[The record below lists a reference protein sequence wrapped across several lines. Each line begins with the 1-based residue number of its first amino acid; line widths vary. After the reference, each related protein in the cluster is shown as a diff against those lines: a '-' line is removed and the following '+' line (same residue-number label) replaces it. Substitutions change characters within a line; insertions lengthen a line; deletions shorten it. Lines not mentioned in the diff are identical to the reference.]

1 MANYVSP
8 GVYTIEKDISEYTP
22 SINTSVV
29 GIVGFAPK
37 GPTNK
42 ATLITSQNQLL
53 RTFGEPSEALTGQAL
68 EGGLEILETTN
79 QLYFIRAADA
89 TTAADASAT
98 LSMGTPPALLVSGAL
113 TSADMALN
121 GWGVK
126 KTTTTGSSQFGGA
139 ITFRI
144 QSYDNAGTA
153 QFTDNNGAGR
163 DFSVPEGTSTTS
175 QAAALQQVIGG
186 QLDSDKL
193 GVFVGPGSLTEG
205 LNLSG
210 AIVGSFAGSG
220 ASLGVSSCSGTSYNA
235 NNGVSALIALSAM
248 ETATANYGAMPNFAS
263 AVRVYGSTYAK
274 EGTGSVAYEVESLY
288 PGAGYNAG
296 TRADG
301 TASGNSVTVSQ
312 FGGQNMSVVI
322 NQDGTAQETFKASL
336 VGSGAWIED
345 VINTGATNL
354 TSDIIKG
361 NIIAADQAT
370 TAVAGTTWLTN
381 MATLAGTTNLKMQT
395 QSLVPG
401 PTVIT
406 GEGTPSDSGLTTI
419 TNGAVWNKLVQNA
432 SLSLAGG
439 NNGVGAGDAPANAL
453 IGNASVEPKTGMQVL
468 DDPVLN
474 IGIALVPG
482 IQTQTVQNSLITLAS
497 TSQNFMAL
505 VSPPYGIGTVSDAI
519 AWTNGQSTSTAGS
532 RSSAINNSYAAIH
545 WPWVKV
551 FSTFDGKD
559 RWYDPSIFAAR
570 QFAYTDAVSDS
581 WFAPAGFQR
590 GKLSK
595 PTEVEVKL
603 NQGDRDSLYSGGN
616 CINPIVNFPQ
626 QGITIFGQ
634 RTSQRA
640 ATALD
645 RINVRRL
652 MIYIRKVIVNSCQRF
667 VFEPN
672 DTFTWSQVE
681 GLVNPFL
688 DDIRRRRGITEFRVV
703 CDETTN
709 TPVRIDRG
717 EMWTKVIVKPTKTAE
732 ILIFEI
738 NLTNQSADL
747 GTL

>member
-1 MANYVSP
+1 MATYVSP

-68 EGGLEILETTN
+68 EGALEVLETTN
-79 QLYFIRAADA
+79 QLYFIRAADS

-98 LSMGTPPALLVSGAL
+98 MSMGVAPALLVSGAL

-126 KTTTTGSSQFGGA
+126 RSTTTGSSQFGGA
-139 ITFRI
+139 ITLRI
-144 QSYDNAGTA
+144 QSYDNDGTA
-153 QFTDNNGAGR
+153 QFTDNNSAGR
-163 DFSVPEGTSTTS
+163 DFSVPEGTSETS
-175 QAAALQQVIGG
+175 QAAALKQIIGG
-186 QLDSDKL
+186 DLDSDKV
-193 GVFVGPGSLTEG
+193 GVVVGPGSLIEG
-205 LNLSG
+205 INLSG

-220 ASLGVSSCSGTSYNA
+220 ASLGVSACSGTSFSEA
-235 NNGVSALIALSAM
+235 AGVSALVALSASHN
-248 ETATANYGAMPNFAS
+248 ATANYGAMPNFAS
-263 AVRVYGSTYAK
+263 AVRVYGASYMA
-274 EGTGSVAYEVESLY
+274 TGADSVAYEVESLH

-296 TRADG
+296 TRSDG
-301 TASGNSVTVSQ
+301 TTSGNSVTVSQ

-322 NQDGTAQETFKASL
+322 NQDGTAQETFKTSL
-336 VGSGAWIED
+336 VGSGAFIED

-361 NIIAADQAT
+361 NIIVDDQPT
-370 TAVAGTTWLTN
+370 TAVAGTTWFSN
-381 MATLAGTTNLKMQT
+381 MATIAGTTGLKMQT
-395 QSLVPG
+395 QTLVPG
-401 PTVIT
+401 ESTRT
-406 GEGTPSDSGLTTI
+406 GTGTPTESALDTI
-419 TNGAVWNKLVQNA
+419 TNGGIWNKLIQA
-432 SLSLAGG
+432 TATSLAGG
-439 NNGVGAGDAPANAL
+439 NNGVGTGDAPANAL
-453 IGNASVEPKTGMQVL
+453 IGNAAVEPKTGMQVL

-474 IGIALVPG
+474 VGFALVPG
-482 IQTQTVQNSLITLAS
+482 VQTESVQNALITLAS

-532 RSSAINNSYAAIH
+532 RSSAINNSYAAVH

-570 QFAYTDAVSDS
+570 QFAYTDAVADS

-634 RTSQRA
+634 RTSQRE